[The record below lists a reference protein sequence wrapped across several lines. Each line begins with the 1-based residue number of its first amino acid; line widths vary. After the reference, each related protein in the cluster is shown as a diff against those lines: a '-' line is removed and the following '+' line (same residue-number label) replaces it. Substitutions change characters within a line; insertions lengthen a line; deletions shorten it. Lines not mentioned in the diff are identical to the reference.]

1 MPFLFHGGEVLL
13 TELKSAFRCSPQR
26 NNFEKSL
33 ISRRS
38 SQAIIMQ
45 GRYTQCALKAGKT
58 CTGYHCFCSFVDTL
72 IG

>member
-26 NNFEKSL
+26 NNFEKSF

-38 SQAIIMQ
+38 NQAIIMQ
-45 GRYTQCALKAGKT
+45 GRYTKCALKAGKT
-58 CTGYHCFCSFVDTL
+58 CASYHYFCTFVDTL